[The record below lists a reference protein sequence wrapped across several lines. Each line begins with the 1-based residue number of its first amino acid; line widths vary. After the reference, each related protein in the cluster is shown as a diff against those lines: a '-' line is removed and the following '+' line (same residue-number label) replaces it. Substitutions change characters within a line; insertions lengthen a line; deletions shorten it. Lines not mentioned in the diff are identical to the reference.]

1 MAQEDRG
8 LLLCARM
15 CAYGQSLFI
24 DAWNKTMARIAFPV
38 VLSAPSGTGKT
49 TLAHLLVNSV
59 SDLEISVSY
68 TTRPIRG
75 NEREGVDYHFVGH
88 DYFKEHIAHNG
99 FLEWANVH
107 GNYYGSSLESTK
119 KALEDDKDVVFDIDV
134 QGGLQIKRAL
144 PNSVLIFILPPSLAV
159 LEERLRNR
167 ATEKEEMIQMRLE
180 AARSEIEIGL
190 STYDFVINNE
200 ILDRA
205 LFDLTAIIRTHRL
218 MGIDR
223 DKIRKRLLGDAH

>member
-1 MAQEDRG
+1 
-8 LLLCARM
+8 
-15 CAYGQSLFI
+15 
-24 DAWNKTMARIAFPV
+24 MARIAFPV

-59 SDLEISVSY
+59 SNLQVSVSF

-75 NEREGVDYHFVGH
+75 NEREGVEYHFVN
-88 DYFKEHIAHNG
+88 DDAFKEMIARKA

-107 GNYYGSSLESTK
+107 GNYYGSSMEVTQKSLNE
-119 KALEDDKDVVFDIDV
+119 ERDVVFDIDV
-134 QGGLQIKRAL
+134 QGGLQIKSAI

-159 LEERLRNR
+159 LEARLRGR
-167 ATEKEEMIQMRLE
+167 GTESEEVIQQRLS

-190 STYDFVINNE
+190 NTYDYVINNE

-205 LFDLTAIIRTHRL
+205 LFDLTAIIRAHRL

-223 DKIRKRLLGDAH
+223 DKIRKRLLG